1 MPKNG
6 GPWQPCI
13 RWAFLKGGRVS
24 TSKALEDRF
33 LNSVL
38 IAWSAVKEG
47 MQHTRPST
55 EEEIDRQPLFWNP
68 WFTSGVQSMLGTRT
82 RLSWGPFEAGLART
96 FRDWKIVCSL
106 PSLEREQILK
116 RYKGGKIIFHE
127 IQRAVLST
135 DFGQVEDTQNRW
147 VGIFPQLNVL
157 LGVKAL
163 LNSGYFLLLCI
174 QMGV

>member
-1 MPKNG
+1 MVLDLGLIDPENQSKAMLAKLLVRRLLPGNETWKMILQSRIGGLVPKNG

-47 MQHTRPST
+47 MQHRKPTT
-55 EEEIDRQPLFWNP
+55 EQEIDRQPLFWNP
-68 WFTSGVQSMLGTRT
+68 WFTSWVQSMLGTRT

-96 FRDWKIVCSL
+96 FRDWKIVCSFQ
-106 PSLEREQILK
+106 SLEREQILK
-116 RYKGGKIIFHE
+116 RYKGGKIIFRE
-127 IQRAVLST
+127 I
-135 DFGQVEDTQNRW
+135 
-147 VGIFPQLNVL
+147 
-157 LGVKAL
+157 
-163 LNSGYFLLLCI
+163 
-174 QMGV
+174 